1 MNPVLEALVAFLLVF
16 GGAFALIGSFGLA
29 RLPDLVTRLHG
40 PTKVSTLGVGAILL
54 ASMIWFPASG
64 RGFTAHELLILLFLF
79 LTAPISG
86 LMIAK
91 GWMHRTKIERERNDP
106 RLPAP
111 PSSSTDWATF
121 AGRTSTV
128 DDPGPRP

>member
-1 MNPVLEALVAFLLVF
+1 MNPILEALVAFLLVF
-16 GGAFALIGSFGLA
+16 GGVFALVGAIGLV

-54 ASMIWFPASG
+54 ASMVWFPASG
-64 RGFTAHELLILLFLF
+64 RGFTAHELLIVLFLF

-91 GWMHRTKIERERNDP
+91 AWMHRTKLERGRGDP
-106 RLPAP
+106 NLPPP
-111 PSSSTDWATF
+111 PSEKTDWATF
-121 AGRTSTV
+121 AGSV
-128 DDPGPRP
+128 DREPETR